1 MSTFKQYLAES
12 TKVYNFKVKIAGDID
27 KKVSEQM
34 RIALSK
40 YDCGKV
46 SGAKRTPITETPL
59 DFPDQRFSHV
69 NIFDVSCNYPTTAH
83 EMGILLAEKL
93 KINASRIRVKS
104 ESEDMEYQHNQ
115 QDYNRIG
122 SKGEALLLK
131 PELESV
137 SAQDQVGQNRLMTFI
152 KELSKNSHKGEQVKG
167 INDQLLAKSAPT
179 GSAQK

>member
-12 TKVYNFKVKIAGDID
+12 TKVYNFKVKIAGDVD
-27 KKVSEQM
+27 KKVSEQI

-59 DFPDQRFSHV
+59 DFPDQRYSHV
-69 NIFDVSCNYPTTAH
+69 NIFDITCNYPTTAH
-83 EMGILLAEKL
+83 EMGVLLAEKL
-93 KINASRIRVKS
+93 QINASRIRVKS
-104 ESEDMEYQHNQ
+104 ELEDLEYQSNQ

-122 SKGEALLLK
+122 KKGESLLLK
-131 PELESV
+131 PLESV
-137 SAQDQVGQNRLMTFI
+137 SAQDQVGEKRLMSFI